1 MMKLA
6 TSANGSSHVRV
17 IFPKLL
23 WSVVTGD
30 HKIFVEKYNRGPFDL
45 GIGNRKPISPD
56 LDKMPKVMNVKV
68 VKDDGLLPLVT
79 IPPLGLGL

>member
-6 TSANGSSHVRV
+6 TSANGGSHMRV

-30 HKIFVEKYNRGPFDL
+30 HKVFVEKYNRGPFDF
-45 GIGNRKPISPD
+45 GIGDRKLISPD
-56 LDKMPKVMNVKV
+56 LDKMTKAKGVEVI
-68 VKDDGLLPLVT
+68 KDDSFLPLVA
-79 IPPLGLGL
+79 IPPLG